1 MTPFSTPPA
10 HVISSNL
17 QIVILSEEGVR
28 KANDSAVEGPRV
40 DGLAEKASG
49 NSHHV

>member
-28 KANDSAVEGPRV
+28 KANDSASKDPVLLV
-40 DGLAEKASG
+40 
-49 NSHHV
+49 